1 MPLYATST
9 RDLLIPVFS
18 LDLLSSKMGEKVH
31 GSKVRGSKFAVQ
43 SAGHCSL
50 IGVKAMKSVPFTAKS
65 TGLGCPRS

>member
-50 IGVKAMKSVPFTAKS
+50 IGVKSVPFKANS